1 MSLSDRLL
9 SIYDAFSRRQALRG
23 KAYAPYKIDETVRR
37 RILLLIRDVFSGRWN
52 WPGDHTQEFWEQ
64 VHNVLEHLYGTFKL
78 SRNPNNQTP
87 IDDSIGFV
95 LESEPDQF
103 FDFLEAMFKA
113 NCVSRMLFRPNDL
126 VDALNLILRSDEV
139 PFQLTPVVT
148 RQKPLPNGG
157 YSISTIALPK
167 VVRVDDNVAHT
178 EAILPAL
185 SVLADVDYG
194 GANDEFRKALDD
206 YRKGDTADCVA
217 KCGSA
222 FESVLKVLCQKNHIG
237 FDPNKDVGARLLDR
251 LLPRSTLD
259 VATFKEPLIAVA
271 RMRNRL
277 SSSHGGG
284 SAVRVV
290 DRHVAQYAL
299 TSTAAAIVLCVHD
312 MGK

>member
-1 MSLSDRLL
+1 MSLSARLL

-23 KAYAPYKIDETVRR
+23 KAYPPYKVDETTRR

-52 WPGDHTQEFWEQ
+52 SPGGYAQEFWEQ

-78 SRNPNNQTP
+78 SRNLNDRTP
-87 IDDSIGFV
+87 VEDSIGFV
-95 LESEPDQF
+95 RESEPDQF
-103 FDFLEAMFKA
+103 FDFLEAIFKA
-113 NCVSRMLFRPNDL
+113 ACVRRVVFERNEL
-126 VDALNLILRSDEV
+126 VDALNLILRSDKV

-148 RQKPLPNGG
+148 RREPLLGGG
-157 YSISTIALPK
+157 YSITTIALPK

-185 SVLADVDYG
+185 SVLADIDYG
-194 GANDEFRKALDD
+194 GANDEFRNALDD

-222 FESVLKVLCQKNHIG
+222 FESVLKVLCQKNRIG
-237 FDPNKDVGARLLDR
+237 FDPNKDTTGRLLDK

-259 VATFKEPLIAVA
+259 AATFKEPLIAVA